1 MTDLGAFENEE
12 IVVDDVNR
20 DGYGFALRPQHIQ
33 RYREYANIYK
43 VWQTHTHTYICY
55 PLVSC
60 SNVSSV
66 LILLNLCHRVLWSV
80 EYRTVKAIVKLKS

>member
-43 VWQTHTHTYICY
+43 VWQTHTHIYMLSSCFLFKCFFSSY
-55 PLVSC
+55 FAEFVSP
-60 SNVSSV
+60 S
-66 LILLNLCHRVLWSV
+66 IV
-80 EYRTVKAIVKLKS
+80 EC

>member
-43 VWQTHTHTYICY
+43 VWQTHTHTHTHTHIYMLSSCFLFKCFFSSY
-55 PLVSC
+55 FAEFVSP
-60 SNVSSV
+60 S
-66 LILLNLCHRVLWSV
+66 IV
-80 EYRTVKAIVKLKS
+80 EC

>member
-43 VWQTHTHTYICY
+43 VWQTHIKKFSQIKMFS
-55 PLVSC
+55 VSDWRG
-60 SNVSSV
+60 SFLESLTLYRE
-66 LILLNLCHRVLWSV
+66 LI
-80 EYRTVKAIVKLKS
+80 I